1 MTLRR
6 HRAKGKRLL
15 AQETLILEATEQIV
29 GLAQDERFGRDAL
42 ADMCGWSRRK
52 LDALL
57 NGDRDLTVR
66 ELSDMAYALGY
77 TFTLVPGHR
86 STEGSDDAD

>member
-1 MTLRR
+1 MRFRR
-6 HRAKGKRLL
+6 NRATRERLI
-15 AQETLILEATEQIV
+15 AQETLILEATERIV

-57 NGDRDLTVR
+57 RGDRELTVR
-66 ELSDMAYALGY
+66 DLSDMAYVLGY
-77 TFTLVPGHR
+77 TFSLVPEHR
-86 STEGSDDAD
+86 RPA